1 MRAFLN
7 RVTFGKLAFALLSI
21 TLALTSYAGSKTDYL
36 EDALIGHLFRG
47 TPYTAPTILYVGLMT
62 TACSDAASGT
72 EVSGGSYVRVGVANN
87 SAQWNATSGGNGTTA
102 NTNPITFATPS
113 ADWGQVS
120 HFGIWDASTAG
131 NQLICNALT
140 TPKTINNGD
149 PAPSFSANALTYQ
162 EDD

>member
-1 MRAFLN
+1 MKNHLKKMN
-7 RVTFGKLAFALLSI
+7 LAIAVLL
-21 TLALTSYAGSKTDYL
+21 LALITVMPVAAGSKTDYL

-62 TACSDAASGT
+62 SACSDAASGT

-102 NTNPITFATPS
+102 NTNSITFATPS

-149 PAPSFSANALTYQ
+149 PAPSFTSNALTYQ